1 MRILLARYLR
11 SVAYALVAFGQIW
24 VYIPPVAAPPVA
36 APPDDAPS
44 GGPPPGHPERLC
56 TDVPLS
62 EAEVIW
68 GRQLLGVPGADPHA
82 G

>member
-24 VYIPPVAAPPVA
+24 VYIPPTRESDDEIVA
-36 APPDDAPS
+36 
-44 GGPPPGHPERLC
+44 GPPPGHPERLC
-56 TDVPLS
+56 LEVPLS
-62 EAEVIW
+62 EAEMTW
-68 GRQLLGVPGADPHA
+68 RRQLLGVPGADLYD